1 MGDITLPRPTM
12 DWSASDRAQALHDF
26 QQLCEMWFTVNQTA
40 DALQHNYIML
50 WLGSEGLR
58 LLNSWSL
65 TTDQLQDP
73 KNIWDRLALLEPS
86 QNFRIHRLEMQR
98 LCQKQGESVEDFYIR
113 IKTQALKCKY
123 ASENVTQER
132 ILEQLIAG
140 TAIPKVQ
147 RELLSKDDT
156 LTLAQA
162 LDIAKAHEASIKH
175 MKQIQDLTPTPATS
189 TIDAVSNNR
198 SHKQCGNCG
207 GTHAPRKC
215 PAYGTTCSRCHK
227 KNHWR
232 QVCRSGSSGTA
243 NAGGGQAAHAKAPT
257 KPTKRRGWSSRRP
270 GHRRQAIHTVTDD
283 SDDDLASG
291 LECLEFSSI
300 EKNSGDNRDELY
312 ASLDIKYKRPA
323 SLRVKVD
330 TGAQGNIL
338 PLRIFRRMFPEKL
351 APNGYPAEGTTKK
364 RQTIL
369 QAYNGTTIKQLG
381 VVTLSCKHKD
391 TEWHSSDFFVTES
404 EGPAILG
411 LPSSR
416 QLRLVTIHCMVQTAT
431 SPTAQPIHNAMD
443 LKRLYPDRFKGIGDF
458 EGELHITLREDAQ
471 PVVQPPRKYPIQLL
485 EEIRTELEKMEDLGV
500 ITSITEPTDWVNALA
515 FSRKA
520 SGGLRVCLD
529 PRSLNQCIKRTHHK
543 TPTLEEITNRLS
555 GSKVF
560 SKLDAKHGYWSIKLD
575 EESSKLTTFNSP
587 IGRFRFKRLPFGLNV
602 SQDAFQQC
610 MDQILSQCPGTIGIT
625 DDVIVHGKDDKDHD
639 QNLHHLMKVAQKCG
653 LVFNAAKCFIKTP
666 QIKFFGM
673 VYDANGVHPDPEK
686 CAEIQAIPAP
696 KNFTEIQQFLGIIQ
710 FMAPFIPKLADQ
722 TAPLRA
728 LTKKDVPFEW
738 NSSLQKVFENI
749 KASICKDIA
758 LTYFDVTK
766 PTTIQVDAS
775 KIGIGAALLQDGRP
789 IAFASKALT
798 ETEQWYANIERE
810 LLAVVFGCERF
821 HTYIYGKPFVV
832 ETDHKPL
839 EMIHKK
845 SLASTPPR
853 LQRML
858 LRLQHYD
865 VSIKYRPGKEMVLA
879 DSLSRL
885 SPIPD
890 KEIHLEQSIYAVQFT
905 DDKLQQLKLE
915 SESDPEVTA
924 IRNIIIEG
932 WPDSAKQ
939 LPKNLREFWS
949 CKDELSVED
958 GLVLKGE
965 RVLIPTAMRSYI
977 LRNIHAGH
985 QGMEKCKLRAKTC
998 VYWKGIN
1005 ADIERTVKTCTVC
1018 QTNQSSQQAETL
1030 LPHDIPDGP
1039 WQVLATDIFHL
1050 DGNDYVIVADYYS
1063 KMPFVRRLTS
1073 NSTSA
1078 TVISALKQLF
1088 GEHGIPHKL
1097 LSDNGPQY
1105 DCVEFRTFAAD
1116 WGFKHITSS
1125 PRYPQSNGFA
1135 ERMVQTV
1142 KKTMLKARQSSTDPD
1157 LSLLCLRTTPIDN
1170 NLPSPAELLYSRQL
1184 RSNLPLLS
1192 SHTPQDTAVHKN
1204 LQARQRTQKKYHDR
1218 SARDLPPLHT
1228 GQHVRL
1234 QEANGTWTPANVVE
1248 KRPEPRSYT
1257 VRTPN
1262 GGLYRR
1268 NRRQLRDL
1276 TAPPKHITWADQTS
1290 PDINHTSSPNQQQQI
1305 NMPATTTAPPPKAD
1319 SFTPNGQT
1327 SDKPAPAQTP
1337 LRCSSRHTKPPQRL
1351 IESM

>member
-1 MGDITLPRPTM
+1 M
-12 DWSASDRAQALHDF
+12 
-26 QQLCEMWFTVNQTA
+26 
-40 DALQHNYIML
+40 
-50 WLGSEGLR
+50 
-58 LLNSWSL
+58 
-65 TTDQLQDP
+65 
-73 KNIWDRLALLEPS
+73 
-86 QNFRIHRLEMQR
+86 
-98 LCQKQGESVEDFYIR
+98 
-113 IKTQALKCKY
+113 
-123 ASENVTQER
+123 
-132 ILEQLIAG
+132 
-140 TAIPKVQ
+140 
-147 RELLSKDDT
+147 
-156 LTLAQA
+156 
-162 LDIAKAHEASIKH
+162 
-175 MKQIQDLTPTPATS
+175 
-189 TIDAVSNNR
+189 
-198 SHKQCGNCG
+198 
-207 GTHAPRKC
+207 
-215 PAYGTTCSRCHK
+215 
-227 KNHWR
+227 
-232 QVCRSGSSGTA
+232 
-243 NAGGGQAAHAKAPT
+243 
-257 KPTKRRGWSSRRP
+257 
-270 GHRRQAIHTVTDD
+270 
-283 SDDDLASG
+283 
-291 LECLEFSSI
+291 
-300 EKNSGDNRDELY
+300 
-312 ASLDIKYKRPA
+312 
-323 SLRVKVD
+323 
-330 TGAQGNIL
+330 
-338 PLRIFRRMFPEKL
+338 
-351 APNGYPAEGTTKK
+351 
-364 RQTIL
+364 
-369 QAYNGTTIKQLG
+369 
-381 VVTLSCKHKD
+381 
-391 TEWHSSDFFVTES
+391 
-404 EGPAILG
+404 
-411 LPSSR
+411 
-416 QLRLVTIHCMVQTAT
+416 
-431 SPTAQPIHNAMD
+431 
-443 LKRLYPDRFKGIGDF
+443 
-458 EGELHITLREDAQ
+458 
-471 PVVQPPRKYPIQLL
+471 
-485 EEIRTELEKMEDLGV
+485 
-500 ITSITEPTDWVNALA
+500 
-515 FSRKA
+515 
-520 SGGLRVCLD
+520 
-529 PRSLNQCIKRTHHK
+529 
-543 TPTLEEITNRLS
+543 
-555 GSKVF
+555 F

-625 DDVIVHGKDDKDHD
+625 DDVIVHGKDDEDHD
-639 QNLHHLMKVAQKCG
+639 RNLHHLMKVAQKCG

-696 KNFTEIQQFLGIIQ
+696 KNVTEIQQFLGIIQ
-710 FMAPFIPKLADQ
+710 FMAPFISKLADQ

-738 NSSLQKVFENI
+738 NSSLQKVFENV

-798 ETEQWYANIERE
+798 ETEQRYANIERE

-821 HTYIYGKPFVV
+821 HTYVYGKPFVV

-865 VSIKYRPGKEMVLA
+865 ISIKYRPGKEMVLA

-905 DDKLQQLKLE
+905 HDKLQQLKLE

-924 IRNIIIEG
+924 IRNIIIDG

-939 LPKNLREFWS
+939 LPKNLREYWS

-965 RVLIPTAMRSYI
+965 RVLIPTTMRSYI

-985 QGMEKCKLRAKTC
+985 QGMEQCKLRAKTC

-1005 ADIERTVKTCTVC
+1005 ADTERAV
-1018 QTNQSSQQAETL
+1018 TNQSSQQAETL

-1050 DGNDYVIVADYYS
+1050 EGNDYVTVADCYS
-1063 KMPFVRRLTS
+1063 KMPFVRRLTC

-1116 WGFKHITSS
+1116 WGFKHVTSS
-1125 PRYPQSNGFA
+1125 PRYPQSNGVA

-1157 LSLLCLRTTPIDN
+1157 LSLLCLRTTPIDKQPP
-1170 NLPSPAELLYSRQL
+1170 LPCRTPILPAAQIQPPSPLL
-1184 RSNLPLLS
+1184 P
-1192 SHTPQDTAVHKN
+1192 HTPRYSCPQEPA
-1204 LQARQRTQKKYHDR
+1204 
-1218 SARDLPPLHT
+1218 SPP
-1228 GQHVRL
+1228 
-1234 QEANGTWTPANVVE
+1234 
-1248 KRPEPRSYT
+1248 
-1257 VRTPN
+1257 
-1262 GGLYRR
+1262 
-1268 NRRQLRDL
+1268 
-1276 TAPPKHITWADQTS
+1276 ADAEEV
-1290 PDINHTSSPNQQQQI
+1290 P
-1305 NMPATTTAPPPKAD
+1305 
-1319 SFTPNGQT
+1319 
-1327 SDKPAPAQTP
+1327 
-1337 LRCSSRHTKPPQRL
+1337 
-1351 IESM
+1351 